1 MYTIKVLTH
10 GMNVGSNQARLGL
23 SSVILLQGEQNILV
37 DVKSRK
43 FPRVQRKI

>member
-37 DVKSRK
+37 DVGHFGR
-43 FPRVQRKI
+43 RI